1 VTKDLLP
8 NKFARRTSRRGKS
21 ATKKKINSAA
31 RAERH
36 SLAIYNGQ
44 IALGFVEQRGDA
56 FTAKTIKGKKIGIFG
71 NLKLAAD
78 ALSDTAEAAA

>member
-1 VTKDLLP
+1 MAKTSLP
-8 NKFARRTSRRGKS
+8 NKFAQRKSRRGKS

-44 IALGFVEQRGDA
+44 IALGIVEQRGDV
-56 FTAKTIKGKKIGIFG
+56 FTAKTANGKKVGVFG
-71 NLKLAAD
+71 SLKSAAN
-78 ALSDTAEAAA
+78 AISAKAEAA